1 MDDLISKTGVVDIL
15 RAWAEMV
22 TGTPKSVLFAA
33 ADMIEKLPALYAKP
47 VIYGKWL
54 RTDAYPHH
62 VYCSMCYKTF
72 VTNEEF
78 LKRYEIPNNFCPN
91 CGAKMSEVD
100 LVDGNN

>member
-1 MDDLISKTGVVDIL
+1 MVDLISREVAAKIL
-15 RAWAEMV
+15 RARANMSV
-22 TGTPKSVLFAA
+22 GTPKSVFYAA
-33 ADMIEKLPALYAKP
+33 AGMIDKLPAVDAKP

-62 VYCSMCYKTF
+62 VYCSICYKTL

-91 CGAKMSEVD
+91 CGAKMSEVG